1 MLGLPRN
8 IETRFTLS
16 MKAGFTPIAI
26 AKEMGGGFHLP
37 SAVKVR
43 GIKVNKDTVLPMNKL
58 RGKDGAQ
65 RINTG
70 CIDRPLTTLFF
81 TFIME
86 RELVREIGK

>member
-1 MLGLPRN
+1 
-8 IETRFTLS
+8 
-16 MKAGFTPIAI
+16 
-26 AKEMGGGFHLP
+26 
-37 SAVKVR
+37 
-43 GIKVNKDTVLPMNKL
+43 MNKL

-65 RINTG
+65 RTNTG